1 MIWEFLQK
9 FRLRER
15 VEISGLAQ
23 RGRARSLALSQ
34 AGAVVLELAISI
46 PVFLGLL
53 YYIHD
58 VPKYQR
64 IHNRIKFCTICAANM
79 FQNISMHR
87 SDKKIYQR
95 DLYKIR
101 AASAI
106 PFFGTVTNMK
116 FGSSANYWW
125 ACYFI
130 CLQGVGTNQARIKWR
145 VRQADNGLPTASS
158 GFSDHT
164 NQLTAFPQS
173 YSTTINTQT
182 IGSGFSIN
190 NEEFVIISEMSLV
203 PAYPNPPTNAK
214 KYYNFLVL
222 SPRPLKSAAN
232 YAKCCFFD
240 NFTPFSP
247 KPGLV
252 TTTAPS

>member
-1 MIWEFLQK
+1 MIGEFLQN

-101 AASAI
+101 AGSAI

-116 FGSSANYWW
+116 FGSAIYGW

-130 CLQGVGTNQARIKWR
+130 CLQGVGTNQAQIKWR
-145 VRQADNGLPTASS
+145 IRQANNPLPIAID
-158 GFSDHT
+158 GFIDHPT
-164 NQLTAFPQS
+164 KLTAFPQS
-173 YSTTINTQT
+173 YSTQINTQT

-190 NEEFVIISEMSLV
+190 KGEFVIISEMSLV
-203 PAYPNPPTNAK
+203 PAYPSPPTNVK

-232 YAKCCFFD
+232 YANCCFFD

-252 TTTAPS
+252 TATAPS